1 MNNEKP
7 EQNLPKD
14 ASKTTGMEH
23 SEFDSELTPESDQ
36 SKDHPKKTS
45 PEVEP
50 LPMGTGYQV
59 NDLPVEVAAPPI
71 ILTEAVIPDL
81 VKEAQMIETLD
92 EPIPAPED
100 EFYDFEKDIYG
111 DETEFKP

>member
-71 ILTEAVIPDL
+71 ILATSVSPELLEGARIV
-81 VKEAQMIETLD
+81 ETVD
-92 EPIPAPED
+92 EPIPGPE
-100 EFYDFEKDIYG
+100 G
-111 DETEFKP
+111 